1 MKKVDKYLL
10 EKPEKYIKHLDRKRS
25 FELIE
30 YAPPDREIGR
40 GNKIILKII
49 NQEDKDIILYS
60 YKDYE

>member
-1 MKKVDKYLL
+1 MKGLDKYLL
-10 EKPEKYIKHLDRKRS
+10 EKPDKYIKNLDKKRN

-30 YAPPDREIGR
+30 YAPPDRGRGR